1 MRRLAAIGGFFL
13 TALLWQPAVAGS
25 GDPVAAPDQA
35 AALCALGVERG
46 AVAACEKAVRDN
58 PGDIGVQRNLARSFI
73 VIGDFDSAVEVY
85 RKIAAARPDDA
96 RAQADLGG
104 ALGFV
109 RRYVEAVAPM
119 ETVMRLAPDDVGA
132 YRAAAVVYLQ
142 VGRAADAVQVTR
154 RAAALGDAI
163 AMFDLYGFY
172 RDGVGVA
179 ADQAQAL
186 TWAARAA
193 DRGHLGALDLMVQVY
208 LEGLMGERIDEDRAK
223 AWAWKFRNA
232 RLAPGPDPQR

>member
-1 MRRLAAIGGFFL
+1 MRRLAAIGGFSL
-13 TALLWQPAVAGS
+13 SALLWQPAVAGS
-25 GDPVAAPDQA
+25 GDPVSASDQA

-58 PGDIGVQRNLARSFI
+58 PGDIAIQRDLAKSFI
-73 VIGDFDSAVEVY
+73 AVGDFDSAVEIY

-96 RAQADLGG
+96 RAYADLGG

-119 ETVMRLAPDDVGA
+119 ETVMRLTPDDVGA

-142 VGRAADAVQVTR
+142 VGRAVDAVQVTR
-154 RAAALGDAI
+154 RAATLGDPI

-179 ADQAQAL
+179 VDQAEAL

-193 DRGHLGALDLMVQVY
+193 EKGHLGALDLMVRVY

-232 RLAPGPDPQR
+232 RLAPDAAAQR